1 MRVAICA
8 FAAAW
13 CTFAARADAAQLYR
27 WVDAS
32 GKVHYTDKL
41 PPPDA
46 TGVER
51 KRVNTD
57 AGTPAVPYALQR
69 AMAAYPVTLYTA
81 DCGEPCDGARQFLD
95 RWGVPF
101 AEKNARDPEAN
112 AALKQLVGAAEVPVL
127 VVGKAVLKGFE
138 TNQWTGALDAAGYP
152 RLPAGARPDVA
163 KRQAGGPAS
172 EGANAQSARAEPGER
187 PK

>member
-13 CTFAARADAAQLYR
+13 CTFAAQADAAQLYR

-46 TGVER
+46 TGIER

-57 AGTPAVPYALQR
+57 TGTPSVPYALQR

-81 DCGEPCDGARQFLD
+81 DCGEPCDGARRFLD
-95 RWGVPF
+95 GWGVPF
-101 AEKNARDPEAN
+101 AERNAREPEAN
-112 AALKQLVGAAEVPVL
+112 AALKQLVGASEVPVL
-127 VVGKAVLKGFE
+127 VVGTAVLKGFE
-138 TNQWTGALDAAGYP
+138 ANQWTGALDAAGYP
-152 RLPAGARPDVA
+152 RLPPAGRSGLTKPRADAAGAGRVAVRDPRTESADRP
-163 KRQAGGPAS
+163 R
-172 EGANAQSARAEPGER
+172 
-187 PK
+187 